1 MTKSEA
7 QVQQEIRLQ
16 APVSGQILWRNNNG
30 ACFDDTGRLIRYGL
44 AHDSKQIN
52 EVFKSSDL
60 IGINPV
66 VITQE
71 MVGRTIGQ
79 FFAVE
84 VKPEG
89 WKFPRSTNRK
99 EFERCDAQRN
109 FINEVNRL
117 GGLGMFAQG
126 KDDIW
131 PTR

>member
-1 MTKSEA
+1 MGKPEA
-7 QVQQEIRLQ
+7 EVQQQIRLQ
-16 APVSGQILWRNNNG
+16 APKSGQILWRNNNG

-71 MVGRTIGQ
+71 MIGRTIGQ

-89 WKFPRSTNRK
+89 WTFPNETNRS
-99 EFERCDAQRN
+99 EFARCDAQRN
-109 FINEVNRL
+109 FINRVNEF

-126 KDDIW
+126 KDDVW
-131 PTR
+131 PTK